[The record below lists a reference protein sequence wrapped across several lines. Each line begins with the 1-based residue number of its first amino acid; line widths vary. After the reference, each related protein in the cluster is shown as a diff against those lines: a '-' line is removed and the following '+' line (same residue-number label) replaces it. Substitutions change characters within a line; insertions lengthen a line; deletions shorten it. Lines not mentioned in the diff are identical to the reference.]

1 MVRHLTQEHKDA
13 MVKASAENKA
23 VKVYLESLDSS
34 GRRPGR
40 KRSPEKM
47 RARLGEIAGQIE
59 SASPMKRVTLVQ
71 ERIDIER
78 SLAQQTDDPDLA
90 PAEDAFVEVAAAF
103 STRKGISK
111 KAWREVGVP
120 AAVLKRAGV

>member
-13 MVKASAENKA
+13 MAKAGVENKA
-23 VKVYLESLDSS
+23 VKEYLESLDSS
-34 GRRPGR
+34 RRRPGR
-40 KRSPEKM
+40 QRSPGKM
-47 RARLGEIAGQIE
+47 RAKLGEIAEQIE

-78 SLAQQTDDPDLA
+78 SLAQQTDDADLG
-90 PAEDAFVEVAAAF
+90 PAEDAFVDVAAAF
-103 STRKGISK
+103 STRKGLSK

-120 AAVLKRAGV
+120 SAVLKRAGV

>member
-13 MVKASAENKA
+13 MAKASVENKA
-23 VKVYLESLDSS
+23 VKAYLESLDSS

-59 SASPMKRVTLVQ
+59 SASPMKRVMLVQ
-71 ERIDIER
+71 ERIDIEC
-78 SLAQQTDDPDLA
+78 SLAQQADDPDLA
-90 PAEDAFVEVAAAF
+90 RPRTP
-103 STRKGISK
+103 S
-111 KAWREVGVP
+111 WW
-120 AAVLKRAGV
+120 